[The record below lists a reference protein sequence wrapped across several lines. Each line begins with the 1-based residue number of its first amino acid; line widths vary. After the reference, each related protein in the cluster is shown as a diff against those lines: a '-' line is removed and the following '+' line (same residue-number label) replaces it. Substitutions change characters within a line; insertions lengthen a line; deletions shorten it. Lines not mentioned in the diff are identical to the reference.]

1 MKHRHSIWAV
11 ALIALLAFSA
21 AMAAAACGGDDGGGG
36 GGDVSEIKIGTL
48 YPVSGDLAKLG
59 DQCLS
64 GVKLAVEEI
73 NAAGGIKSM
82 GGAKLT
88 LVEADSQGK
97 PDVAISEVERL
108 CQQDQVSAILG
119 TYQSSVAL
127 PATQAAERQQTT
139 MLITTAVADDVTDK
153 GYKYIFRICPKA
165 SWYAKDQI
173 NFCLAMPELGGPTI
187 KTVALLHEDTDF
199 GQSTSK
205 GQIQYAEEAGLEVVA
220 NIAYP
225 ASSADLTTQVSKIK
239 AANPDIVLTTTYL
252 NDSILIA
259 QARETLGMSQIFFD
273 AAGGTVDPQF
283 IKTLGDAAEN
293 WLTEIEFAPDSSTTS
308 EELNA
313 AYKAEYGVDMTG
325 NGMDGY
331 QGVYVVAKALEDA
344 GSADRAKLRDAMASV
359 KMVAGTDRVVIPT
372 EEITF
377 TEDGQ
382 IADAPLYVVQIQKGV
397 FETLYPLPAPGKLIV
412 P

>member
-1 MKHRHSIWAV
+1 MKHRTTVWAV
-11 ALIALLAFSA
+11 ALIALLAISVA
-21 AMAAAACGGDDGGGG
+21 AGVAACGSSGGSSGGGG
-36 GGDVSEIKIGTL
+36 TSEIKIGTL

-82 GGAKLT
+82 GGAKLV
-88 LVEADSQGK
+88 LDNADSQGK

-108 CQQDQVSAILG
+108 AQQDNVAAILG

-127 PATQAAERQQTT
+127 PATQAAERQQVP
-139 MLITTAVADDVTDK
+139 MLITTAVADAITDK

-173 NFCLAMPELGGPTI
+173 AFLQAMPDMGGPTVKKI
-187 KTVALLHEDTDF
+187 ALLHEDTDF
-199 GQSTSK
+199 GQSTSA
-205 GQIQYAEEAGLEVVA
+205 GQLKYAAEAGIEVVA
-220 NIAYP
+220 NVAYA
-225 ASSADLTTQVSKIK
+225 ASSADLTTQVSKVK
-239 AANPDIVLTTTYL
+239 ASNPDAVLTTTYL

-259 QARETLGMSQIFFD
+259 QARETLGMKQLFFD

-283 IKTLGDAAEN
+283 IKTLGAAAET
-293 WLTEIEFAPDSSTTS
+293 WLTEIEFAPDASATS
-308 EELNA
+308 KELNA
-313 AYKAEYGVDMTG
+313 AYKAKYGVDMTG

-331 QGVYVVAKALEDA
+331 QGVYVLAKALEDA
-344 GSADRAKLRDAMASV
+344 GSADRAKLRDAIANV
-359 KMVAGTDRVVIPT
+359 KMIAGTDRVVIPT
-372 EEITF
+372 AEITF
-377 TEDGQ
+377 TPDGE
-382 IADAPLYVVQIQKGV
+382 IANAPLYVVQIQKGV
-397 FETLYPLPAPGKLIV
+397 FQTLFPLPAPGKLIV

>member
-1 MKHRHSIWAV
+1 MKYRTSIWAV
-11 ALIALLAFSA
+11 ALVALLALSTA
-21 AMAAAACGGDDGGGG
+21 AGLVACGGDDTGGGG
-36 GGDVSEIKIGTL
+36 GSEIKIGTL

-59 DQCLS
+59 DQCMS
-64 GVKLAVEEI
+64 GIKLAVEEI

-82 GGAKLT
+82 DGAKLT

-173 NFCLAMPELGGPTI
+173 DFCQALPELGGPTI
-187 KTVALLHEDTDF
+187 ETVALLHEDTDF

-205 GQIQYAEEAGLEVVA
+205 GQIQYAEEAGLDVVA

-225 ASSADLTTQVSKIK
+225 ASSAVLTTQVSKIK
-239 AANPDIVLTTTYL
+239 AANPDIVLTTT
-252 NDSILIA
+252 
-259 QARETLGMSQIFFD
+259 
-273 AAGGTVDPQF
+273 
-283 IKTLGDAAEN
+283 
-293 WLTEIEFAPDSSTTS
+293 
-308 EELNA
+308 
-313 AYKAEYGVDMTG
+313 
-325 NGMDGY
+325 
-331 QGVYVVAKALEDA
+331 
-344 GSADRAKLRDAMASV
+344 
-359 KMVAGTDRVVIPT
+359 
-372 EEITF
+372 
-377 TEDGQ
+377 
-382 IADAPLYVVQIQKGV
+382 
-397 FETLYPLPAPGKLIV
+397 
-412 P
+412 